1 TKVNRKIHLLQNIMA
16 QHFTFLS
23 DPSIHAGLRA
33 TKGQK
38 RQKSD
43 KDGLTL
49 TYRPP
54 GHHKGACAPWF
65 HRSTRAQH
73 L

>member
-43 KDGLTL
+43 KDGLS
-49 TYRPP
+49 
-54 GHHKGACAPWF
+54 KG
-65 HRSTRAQH
+65 RNRAADG
-73 L
+73 LGVNWA